1 MLYLSFKFSEPL
13 FLMNLTLESLRILD
27 EIDRRGSFAAAAA
40 ALDRVPSALTYTV
53 RKLEDD
59 LDVLLFDRRGH
70 RAQLTSAGE
79 ELLAQGRH
87 LLQAAEALE
96 QRVKRTA
103 AGWEAEL
110 RIVVDSVIPFQRLL
124 PLLED
129 FGREQ
134 PGTRLR
140 LSSEVLSGVW
150 EALLTDRADLAIG
163 AAYDGPET
171 MRMSSDFRT
180 RLLGGIDWVFA
191 VAPTHPLAGEPEPLP
206 AERIQR
212 HRAVAAG
219 DTGRMLPGITAGLL
233 TGQDTLTV
241 PSLDA
246 KLAAQLAGL
255 GCGHLPRM
263 LAAPY
268 LASGAL
274 VEKRTVESKPAG
286 AAHLAWRSGARGKA
300 LKWFLAKLSEP
311 DVKHRLLETAS

>member
-1 MLYLSFKFSEPL
+1 
-13 FLMNLTLESLRILD
+13 MNLTLESLRILD
-27 EIDRRGSFAAAAA
+27 EIDRRGSFAAAAS

-53 RKLEDD
+53 RKLEED

-70 RAQLTSAGE
+70 RARLTSAGE
-79 ELLAQGRH
+79 ELLTQGRH

-110 RIVVDSVIPFQRLL
+110 RIVVDSVIPFERML
-124 PLLED
+124 PLLAAFD
-129 FGREQ
+129 REQ

-163 AAYDGPET
+163 AAYDGPDA

-180 RLLGGIDWVFA
+180 RLLGSIDWVFA
-191 VAPTHPLAGEPEPLP
+191 VAPSHPLATVPDPLP
-206 AERIQR
+206 AHLIQR
-212 HRAVAAG
+212 HRAVVVG
-219 DTGRMLPGITAGLL
+219 DTGRMLPGVTAGLL
-233 TGQDTLTV
+233 SGQDTLTV
-241 PSLDA
+241 PSLQA

-255 GCGHLPRM
+255 GCGHLPRV

-268 LASGAL
+268 VASGQL
-274 VEKRTVESKPAG
+274 VEKQTVEAKPAG
-286 AAHLAWRSGARGKA
+286 AAHLAWRSSGRGKS
-300 LKWFLAKLSEP
+300 LKWFLSRLSEP
-311 DVKHRLLETAS
+311 DARQQLLGTPS